1 MAHEP
6 GGPPAA
12 RKSILLRLT
21 PAMHRALARWAKDE
35 LRSVQAQ
42 VEFVLRKALADA
54 GRGRK

>member
-6 GGPPAA
+6 GWTPAA

-21 PAMHRALARWAKDE
+21 PAMHKALARWAKDE

-42 VEFVLRKALADA
+42 VEYVLRKALADA
-54 GRGRK
+54 GRKK

>member
-1 MAHEP
+1 MAHDP
-6 GGPPAA
+6 GWAPAA